1 MNKAV
6 FPGSFDPFTKGHANI
21 IERTLNLF
29 DEIVIAIG
37 INSKKQYLFPLENR
51 IQSISNFYQNEPK
64 ISVKTYEGLT
74 VNFCQHIGAKYLV
87 RGLRTSSDFYYER
100 TIALMNKS
108 IDKQLETVFIISA
121 PELSAISSTVVRE
134 IYNHKG
140 DISQFIPNGF
150 KI

>member
-87 RGLRTSSDFYYER
+87 RGLRTSSDFDYER

>member
-87 RGLRTSSDFYYER
+87 RGLRTSSDFDYER

-140 DISQFIPNGF
+140 DISKFIPNGF

>member
-64 ISVKTYEGLT
+64 ISVKTYEVLT

-87 RGLRTSSDFYYER
+87 RGLRTSSDFDYER

>member
-87 RGLRTSSDFYYER
+87 RGLRTSSDFDYER

-140 DISQFIPNGF
+140 DISHFIPNGF

>member
-6 FPGSFDPFTKGHANI
+6 FPGSFDPFTTGHANI

-51 IQSISNFYQNEPK
+51 IQSISNFYQTEPK
-64 ISVKTYEGLT
+64 ISVKPYEGLT
-74 VNFCQHIGAKYLV
+74 VNFCQQIGAKYLV
-87 RGLRTSSDFYYER
+87 RGLRTSSDFDYER

-108 IDKQLETVFIISA
+108 IDNQLETVFIISA

-140 DISQFIPNGF
+140 DISQFIPKGF
-150 KI
+150 NI

>member
-1 MNKAV
+1 M
-6 FPGSFDPFTKGHANI
+6 
-21 IERTLNLF
+21 
-29 DEIVIAIG
+29 
-37 INSKKQYLFPLENR
+37 
-51 IQSISNFYQNEPK
+51 
-64 ISVKTYEGLT
+64 KTYEGLT

-87 RGLRTSSDFYYER
+87 RGLRTSSDFDYER

-140 DISQFIPNGF
+140 DISKFIPNGF

>member
-6 FPGSFDPFTKGHANI
+6 FPGSFDPFTTGHANI

-51 IQSISNFYQNEPK
+51 IQSISNFYKTEPK

-74 VNFCQHIGAKYLV
+74 VNFCQQIGAKYLV
-87 RGLRTSSDFYYER
+87 RGLRTSSDFDYER

-108 IDKQLETVFIISA
+108 IDNQLETVFIISA

-140 DISQFIPNGF
+140 DISQFIPKGF
-150 KI
+150 NI

>member
-37 INSKKQYLFPLENR
+37 VNSKKQYLFPLENR
-51 IQSISNFYQNEPK
+51 IQSISNFYKTEPK

-74 VNFCQHIGAKYLV
+74 VNFCQQIGAKYLV
-87 RGLRTSSDFYYER
+87 RGLRTSSDFDYER